1 MPALKR
7 KTKTPVLVE
16 RIDQFVAGVR
26 EAMKSSD
33 ALRNKKIRDLWD
45 AEVRY
50 HFDNGRTEKTLEL
63 YIMKYRYALKAEFG
77 PKSTPLAICNM
88 KKLRERLNTYIER
101 ADYPKTGWRHR
112 LSKKSNGRNSTPPA
126 ASQPFFCALP
136 ISFRR

>member
-16 RIDQFVAGVR
+16 RIDQFIAGVR

-33 ALRNKKIRDLWD
+33 AVRNKKIRDLWD

-88 KKLRERLNTYIER
+88 KKLRERLNTYI
-101 ADYPKTGWRHR
+101 
-112 LSKKSNGRNSTPPA
+112 
-126 ASQPFFCALP
+126 
-136 ISFRR
+136 

>member
-1 MPALKR
+1 
-7 KTKTPVLVE
+7 
-16 RIDQFVAGVR
+16 
-26 EAMKSSD
+26 MKSSD
-33 ALRNKKIRDLWD
+33 AVRNKKIRDLWD

-101 ADYPKTGWRHR
+101 ADYPKTGVATSIAEKIERAEIQHRRTKADSSSAHRGFHCSNEWRGQKR
-112 LSKKSNGRNSTPPA
+112 GNAGPLE
-126 ASQPFFCALP
+126 C
-136 ISFRR
+136 